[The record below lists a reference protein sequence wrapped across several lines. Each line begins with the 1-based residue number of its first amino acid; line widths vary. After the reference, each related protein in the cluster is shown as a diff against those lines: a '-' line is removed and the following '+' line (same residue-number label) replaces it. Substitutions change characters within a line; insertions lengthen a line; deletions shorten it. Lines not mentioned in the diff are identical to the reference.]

1 MFIFIGC
8 VIAVDAL
15 VGEKGLP
22 GMIQAR
28 QQYRAALVSLAEAKA
43 ENARLRERARQLR
56 EDPAVIEEHARR
68 DLGLIRPGE
77 KLFIIRKMPAPDSP
91 PARP

>member
-1 MFIFIGC
+1 MLIFIGC

-91 PARP
+91 PAPR